1 MRAVLSAFAAVLLLA
16 AGTGVGAQSAS
27 GTASAIDVDAAV
39 AGGTLIQ
46 LGDALDEPQYYC
58 IDVPGFG
65 ARLNLDAALMA
76 HTCKPGAADEMFAV
90 NQPAAG
96 NLSMSAYDL
105 CMQADSAEAA
115 AQLHLEECG
124 DTALQRFTY
133 DSEGALALSG
143 TELCIAVPPDAGQ
156 PTGGPSH
163 LRRDLLLQP
172 CDSVEPALSRWL
184 FPGPSPE

>member
-1 MRAVLSAFAAVLLLA
+1 MRGVLAALAALLILA
-16 AGTGVGAQSAS
+16 AGTGGVGAQSES
-27 GTASAIDVDAAV
+27 GAASAIDVDV
-39 AGGTLIQ
+39 DAGGTLIQ
-46 LGDALDEPQYYC
+46 LADALDEPQYYC

-65 ARLNLDAALMA
+65 ARLNLGAALMA

-96 NLSMSAYDL
+96 NLSMPAYEL
-105 CMQADSAEAA
+105 CVQADSTATD
-115 AQLHLEECG
+115 AQLHLRECSD
-124 DTALQRFTY
+124 DTLQRFGY
-133 DSEGALALSG
+133 DPDGALALSG
-143 TELCIAVPPDAGQ
+143 TDLCIAVSPDAGQ

-172 CDSVEPALSRWL
+172 CESVEAALSRWL